1 MKNLGLYIH
10 IPFCVHKCDYCDFV
24 SYVGQEKLYEQYVQA
39 LILEV
44 KSLSKLKK
52 YEIDTIYFGGGTPSI
67 LNEKY
72 IKQIMNIIKN
82 NLVVKENAEIT
93 VEVNPGTVTKQ
104 KLKNYI
110 QSGINRISIG
120 LQETHNELLKQISR
134 IHTYEQFLQTYDLAR
149 KAGFKN
155 INIDL
160 MIGLPNQKIEQVKEN
175 IKRIIELN
183 PEHISIYSLIVEEGT
198 KIYKDLENG
207 KISLPDELVERK
219 MYWLVKKELE
229 KNGYIQYE
237 ISNFCKKDYK
247 SKHNYNCWEQ
257 KEYIGVGI
265 AAHSYINQ
273 KRFSN
278 ITNLQNYI
286 KNCKDEKFEDN
297 RILHEIQTIEEM
309 KKEYMLLG
317 LRTINGIS
325 IQKFKQKFGENPIYI
340 FRKELQKLVEEKLL
354 EIDSDRIYLTNKGI
368 DLANLVWE
376 EFV

>member
-44 KSLSKLKK
+44 KSLSKLKE

-247 SKHNYNCWEQ
+247 SKHNYNCWKQ

>member
-44 KSLSKLKK
+44 KSLSKLKE

-198 KIYKDLENG
+198 KIYKRL
-207 KISLPDELVERK
+207 RK
-219 MYWLVKKELE
+219 W
-229 KNGYIQYE
+229 KN
-237 ISNFCKKDYK
+237 
-247 SKHNYNCWEQ
+247 
-257 KEYIGVGI
+257 
-265 AAHSYINQ
+265 
-273 KRFSN
+273 
-278 ITNLQNYI
+278 
-286 KNCKDEKFEDN
+286 KFT
-297 RILHEIQTIEEM
+297 R
-309 KKEYMLLG
+309 
-317 LRTINGIS
+317 
-325 IQKFKQKFGENPIYI
+325 
-340 FRKELQKLVEEKLL
+340 
-354 EIDSDRIYLTNKGI
+354 
-368 DLANLVWE
+368 
-376 EFV
+376 

>member
-39 LILEV
+39 LILEI
-44 KSLSKLKK
+44 KSLSKLKE

-72 IKQIMNIIKN
+72 IKQIMNIIKS
-82 NLVVKENAEIT
+82 NLVIKKNAEIT
-93 VEVNPGTVTKQ
+93 IEVNPGTVTKQ
-104 KLKNYI
+104 KLENYI

-134 IHTYEQFLQTYDLAR
+134 IHTYEQFLQTYELAR

-160 MIGLPNQKIEQVKEN
+160 MIGLPNQTIEQAKEN
-175 IKRIIELN
+175 IKRVIKLN

-198 KIYKDLENG
+198 KIYKELENG

-229 KNGYIQYE
+229 KKGYTQYE
-237 ISNFCKKDYK
+237 ISNFSKKDYK

-297 RILHEIQTIEEM
+297 RILHEIQTIEDM

>member
-39 LILEV
+39 LILEI
-44 KSLSKLKK
+44 KSLSKLKE

-72 IKQIMNIIKN
+72 IKQIMNIIKS
-82 NLVVKENAEIT
+82 NLVIKKNAEIT
-93 VEVNPGTVTKQ
+93 IEVNPGTVTKQ
-104 KLKNYI
+104 KLENYI

-134 IHTYEQFLQTYDLAR
+134 IHTYEQFLQTYELAK

-160 MIGLPNQKIEQVKEN
+160 MIGLPNQTIEQVKEN
-175 IKRIIELN
+175 IKRIIGLN

-229 KNGYIQYE
+229 KKGYTQYE

-297 RILHEIQTIEEM
+297 RILHEIQTIEDM